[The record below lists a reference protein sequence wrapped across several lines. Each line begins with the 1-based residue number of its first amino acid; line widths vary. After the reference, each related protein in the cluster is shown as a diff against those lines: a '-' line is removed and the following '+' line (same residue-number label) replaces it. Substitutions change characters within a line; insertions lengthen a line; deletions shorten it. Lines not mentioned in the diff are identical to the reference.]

1 MAGEIDVG
9 YYPIF
14 LDLKDRPCLVV
25 GGGEV
30 AERKVKSLLEC
41 EAKVKVVAPQ
51 ATKGLK
57 ILAAEHNV
65 TLHIRQYQDDDLE
78 GIFLAVAATDD
89 VRVNEAVSAEAKRRR
104 VLVNVVDDP
113 ARCDFIVPSVV
124 RSGEVSLAISTGG
137 LSPAL
142 ARRLRQQLEAFLGPE
157 YGELAQVL
165 SEVRRQLKAAGRRV
179 SPEAWQAALGEEV
192 IELVRR
198 GQAEAARNHIWSA
211 LTLEHGR

>member
-1 MAGEIDVG
+1 MG

-14 LDLKDRPCLVV
+14 LELKDRPCLVV

-30 AERKVKSLLEC
+30 AERKVKGLLEC
-41 EAKVKVVAPQ
+41 GARVKVVASQ
-51 ATKGLK
+51 ATKGLQ
-57 ILAAEHNV
+57 ILDAEHSIE
-65 TLHIRQYQDDDLE
+65 LYIRQYQEDDLE

-89 VRVNEAVSAEAKRRR
+89 VRVNEAVSVEAKRRR

-124 RSGEVSLAISTGG
+124 RSGEVSVAISTGG
-137 LSPAL
+137 LSPTL
-142 ARRLRQQLEAFLGPE
+142 ARRLRQQLAAFLGPE

-165 SEVRRQLKAAGRRV
+165 SEVRRKLKAAGHRV
-179 SPEAWQAALGEEV
+179 SPEAWQAALDEEV

-211 LTLEHGR
+211 LTLEGGR